1 MNNLNKNKKST
12 NKDVN
17 RNKKHIKK
25 IKHLKSVEKSKNKA
39 IKKKE
44 KEKYMRRER
53 DYNKY
58 FMKNKIQHDYMYK
71 IKDFIVEWF
80 NTKADINDDD
90 FWSTIIA
97 NDNSEFIFKDR
108 KHYNILTT
116 TEEYLDTGKYQYKYY
131 STILSNEN
139 FAPLDA
145 VITEKIFDDIPEAYY
160 TWINACESGS
170 KHVLRILEDNVE
182 KYREKYGHFYKLL
195 YYYIC
200 LNDNCINFVNK
211 YHPIMFEFDINKY
224 PIGPFYD
231 FYQASDYDYMYALS
245 HSRNKEV
252 LKLIEPYLNYIE
264 NENRFNS
271 TYHSIINNPSAIS
284 LIEQFSD
291 FDCYNL
297 CYNKNAVHLIQ
308 KLYGNNFENLTD
320 DYWWYNLSEIPN
332 AIPMVEKHISENKG
346 LVKGYR
352 NLASNPEGIDLF
364 ERLYNDNKIWYFEN
378 DPRYNI
384 NNEYVSS
391 DCKTKNIHPLSFH
404 EREKIIEHLLW
415 NPGAIGFLERNQ
427 QFLGPDI
434 LINKAIFEINYD
446 YLRKKTDYVSYDE
459 EEKII
464 KYTKNELNTIEPRL
478 LKKINSPDY
487 ITLREIDK
495 VIEDYKKKDKYLSER
510 ELMFRISE
518 KRLINAVFSPHRV
531 LLNLQLYN
539 YNIGTE
545 EYWTDDE
552 TL

>member
-80 NTKADINDDD
+80 NTKADINDEV
-90 FWSTIIA
+90 FWDKIFT
-97 NDNSEFIFKDR
+97 NDNAEFMFYDR
-108 KHYNILTT
+108 KHYNILTG
-116 TEEYLDTGKYQYKYY
+116 LDKDLEFAYKYD
-131 STILSNEN
+131 TEILLNKN
-139 FAPLDA
+139 LAPLH
-145 VITEKIFDDIPEAYY
+145 VIIIENIFDVMPENYY
-160 TWINACESGS
+160 TWINACKFGS
-170 KHVLRILEDNVE
+170 KNVLRILEDNVE

-195 YYYIC
+195 YYFIC
-200 LNDNCINFVNK
+200 SNDNCINFVNK
-211 YHPIMFEFDINKY
+211 YNPIMFEFDINKY

-231 FYQASDYDYMYALS
+231 FYQADEYDYLYALS
-245 HSRNKEV
+245 CSKNEEV
-252 LKLIEPYLNYIE
+252 LKWIEPYLNYIE
-264 NENRFNS
+264 NDNRLFT
-271 TYHSIINNPSAIS
+271 TYHSIIKNPSAIS
-284 LIEQFSD
+284 LIEKFTD
-291 FDCYNL
+291 FDCHNL
-297 CYNKNAVHLIQ
+297 CYNENAVHLIQ

-320 DYWWYNLSEIPN
+320 EDWWNDLSANPN
-332 AIPMVEKHISENKG
+332 AISMIEKHISENKE
-346 LVKGYR
+346 LVNGYEH
-352 NLASNPEGIDLF
+352 LASNPKGIDLF
-364 ERLYNDNKIWYFEN
+364 ETLYNDNKIWYFEN

-391 DCKTKNIHPLSFH
+391 DCKTKNIHPLSF
-404 EREKIIEHLLW
+404 RDRKRIINELLC
-415 NPGAIGFLERNQ
+415 NPGAIGFLKRNQ

-434 LINKAIFEINYD
+434 LSNKAIFEINYD
-446 YLRKKTDYVSYDE
+446 YLRKKIDYVSYEE

-487 ITLREIDK
+487 ITLSEIDK

-545 EYWTDDE
+545 EYWSDDE